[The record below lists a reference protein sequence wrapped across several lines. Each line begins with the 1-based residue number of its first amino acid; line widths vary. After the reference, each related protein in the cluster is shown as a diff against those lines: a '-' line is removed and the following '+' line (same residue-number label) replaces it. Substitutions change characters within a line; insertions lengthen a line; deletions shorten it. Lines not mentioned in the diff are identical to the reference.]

1 MAEDTISKIERQI
14 RERQAAEEAEA
25 ARLKRVAALKASM
38 SWSPTIGQ
46 TICDAIAEGGVLK
59 DICRTLEDVPI
70 LKIVREWIRERPGFA
85 QAVREAE
92 RVRLSSWEDELLI
105 RARDDSKDRIAKDN
119 GFVPDPTAVAR
130 SKLQCDTLARL
141 LKAHYP
147 TVWGDAL
154 TVKQPESTD
163 DYATRMAKLPLE
175 TLEAMRDNAR
185 KLEQDDEVR
194 ELLTQKRALTELN
207 RERKKRGEPPLSL
220 AKFLNQ

>member
-25 ARLKRVAALKASM
+25 ARLKRVAAMKATM
-38 SWSPTIGQ
+38 SWSPAIGQ
-46 TICDAIAEGGVLK
+46 TIGGVLK
-59 DICRTLEDVPI
+59 DICRTLEDIPI
-70 LKIVREWIRERPGFA
+70 LKIVRGWIRERPGFA

-147 TVWGDAL
+147 QVWGDAL
-154 TVKQPESTD
+154 TVKKPEPVDHTGGL
-163 DYATRMAKLPLE
+163 AKLPLE
-175 TLEAMRDNAR
+175 ALEQMRDNAR
-185 KLEQDDEVR
+185 RLEQDDEVK
-194 ELLTQKRALTELN
+194 ELLAQKRALVEVN
-207 RERKKRGEPPLSL
+207 RERRKRGEPPLSL

>member
-1 MAEDTISKIERQI
+1 MAEDTISKLERQI

-25 ARLKRVAALKASM
+25 ARLQRVAGMKATM
-38 SWSPTIGQ
+38 SWSPAIGQ
-46 TICDAIAEGGVLK
+46 AICDAIAEGGVPK

-92 RVRLSSWEDELLI
+92 RVRLSSWEDELLM

-119 GFVPDPTAVAR
+119 EFVPDPTAVAR

-147 TVWGDAL
+147 QVWGDAL
-154 TVKQPESTD
+154 TVRQPEPVDPT
-163 DYATRMAKLPLE
+163 TGLGKLPIE
-175 TLEAMRDNAR
+175 TLEQMRDNAR
-185 KLEQDDEVR
+185 LLEQDSEVR
-194 ELLTQKRALTELN
+194 ELLAQKRALAELN
-207 RERKKRGEPPLSL
+207 RQRRKQGQPPLSL

>member
-25 ARLKRVAALKASM
+25 ARLKRVAAMKATM
-38 SWSPTIGQ
+38 SWSPAIGQ

-70 LKIVREWIRERPGFA
+70 LKIVRGWIRERPGFA

-92 RVRLSSWEDELLI
+92 QVRLSSWEDELLI

-130 SKLQCDTLARL
+130 SKLQCDTLSRLASLRARASARRASASRRRRSLPL
-141 LKAHYP
+141 LKASNSAW
-147 TVWGDAL
+147 VG
-154 TVKQPESTD
+154 S
-163 DYATRMAKLPLE
+163 R
-175 TLEAMRDNAR
+175 
-185 KLEQDDEVR
+185 
-194 ELLTQKRALTELN
+194 
-207 RERKKRGEPPLSL
+207 RG
-220 AKFLNQ
+220 QRRW

>member
-25 ARLKRVAALKASM
+25 ARLKRVAAMKATM
-38 SWSPTIGQ
+38 SWSPAIGQ

-92 RVRLSSWEDELLI
+92 RVRLHSWEDELLI

-119 GFVPDPTAVAR
+119 GFVPDPTAVAGASCSATPWR
-130 SKLQCDTLARL
+130 GCSRRTTRQ
-141 LKAHYP
+141 
-147 TVWGDAL
+147 VWGDAL
-154 TVKQPESTD
+154 TVKQPEPID
-163 DYATRMAKLPLE
+163 DYA
-175 TLEAMRDNAR
+175 
-185 KLEQDDEVR
+185 
-194 ELLTQKRALTELN
+194 RAWPSC
-207 RERKKRGEPPLSL
+207 R
-220 AKFLNQ
+220 

>member
-1 MAEDTISKIERQI
+1 MAEDTISRLERQI

-25 ARLKRVAALKASM
+25 ARLQRVAGMKASM
-38 SWSPTIGQ
+38 SWSPAIGQ

-92 RVRLSSWEDELLI
+92 RVRLFPGRTSFSI

-154 TVKQPESTD
+154 TVKQPEPVDHTGGL
-163 DYATRMAKLPLE
+163 AKLPIE
-175 TLEAMRDNAR
+175 TLEQMRDNAR
-185 KLEQDDEVR
+185 RLEQDDEVR
-194 ELLTQKRALTELN
+194 NSWRRNGRSPNSTGSVGNSGK
-207 RERKKRGEPPLSL
+207 PPLSL

>member
-25 ARLKRVAALKASM
+25 ARLKRVAAMKATM
-38 SWSPTIGQ
+38 SWSPAIGQ

-70 LKIVREWIRERPGFA
+70 LKIVRGWIRERPGFA

-130 SKLQCDTLARL
+130 GKLAVRHPGAAAQGAL
-141 LKAHYP
+141 P
-147 TVWGDAL
+147 EVWGDAL
-154 TVKQPESTD
+154 TVKQPEPADPT
-163 DYATRMAKLPLE
+163 TGLAKLPME
-175 TLEAMRDNAR
+175 TLEQMRDNAR
-185 KLEQDDEVR
+185 S
-194 ELLTQKRALTELN
+194 LN
-207 RERKKRGEPPLSL
+207 KTTRSASCWRRNGRSPNSTGSVGNRGSRR
-220 AKFLNQ
+220 